1 MGDIF
6 FLETL
11 KVLSQKPAKYTSY
24 VSDINVWQILC
35 LTILR
40 SWCLKV

>member
-11 KVLSQKPAKYTSY
+11 RGLSQKPAKYTSY
-24 VSDINVWQILC
+24 VSDINILQILC
-35 LTILR
+35 LPILWG
-40 SWCLKV
+40 WCLKV